1 MSSGRL
7 AVMVSAALLTGC
19 GGAAQPE
26 ARRAA
31 APARDCLAAWNA
43 SGNEANRRR
52 VADEGFEAARVDEFV
67 QIGYLAEGASEQQ
80 RGEARREGCSYL
92 FHDDRRFMSVS
103 GTWQGGGMRW
113 GVLPELTGSWS
124 AEQEASADDTA
135 RVLPDGRLGELRTT
149 S

>member
-7 AVMVSAALLTGC
+7 AAVVSAALLTGC
-19 GGAAQPE
+19 GGTAQPE

-31 APARDCLAAWNA
+31 APAGDCLAAWNA
-43 SGNEANRRR
+43 AGNEENRRR
-52 VADEGFEAARVDEFV
+52 IADEGFEEARVGEFV
-67 QIGYLAEGASEQQ
+67 QFGYFADGASEQQ

-92 FHDDRRFMSVS
+92 FHDDRRYLSVS
-103 GTWQGGGMRW
+103 GTWQGDEIRLSMQ
-113 GVLPELTGSWS
+113 PELSGPWG

-135 RVLPDGRLGELRTT
+135 RVLPDGRLV

>member
-26 ARRAA
+26 ARQVAA
-31 APARDCLAAWNA
+31 AGDCLAAWNA

-52 VADEGFEAARVDEFV
+52 VADEGFEEARVDEFV
-67 QIGYLAEGASEQQ
+67 QIGYFAEGASEQQ

-92 FHDDRRFMSVS
+92 FHDDRRYLSVS
-103 GTWQGGGMRW
+103 GTWQGDGLRW
-113 GVLPELTGSWS
+113 GVLPELSGPWS
-124 AEQEASADDTA
+124 AEQEASADDGV
-135 RVLPDGRLGELRTT
+135 RVLPDGRLKELRAA